1 MNASRRVRTTIA
13 LAIGG
18 LGRQYEQFRD
28 HPDLQRV
35 YPEYL
40 VLSHMIVR
48 ASVPLLEAARDRA
61 SELGSAV
68 GEGLASYLE
77 MHIPEERE
85 HDEWALDDLEVL
97 GLRREDVLARM
108 PPPSV
113 AAMVGAQ
120 YYWVCHHHPVAVLG
134 YIAILEGY
142 PPRPEEIETMAARA
156 NLPPGAFS
164 TWTRH
169 AALDPGH
176 GRELDQLLDTLPL
189 EEPQVACICTSAI
202 ATIRFA
208 ATVFGDL
215 VERHPLTT

>member
-18 LGRQYEQFRD
+18 LSRQYEQFRD

-40 VLSHMIVR
+40 VRSHMIVR

-61 SELGSAV
+61 RDLGGAV

-77 MHIPEERE
+77 MHIAEERD

-113 AAMVGAQ
+113 AAKRIVAIALVQMEATCGSSSGRVSRTWSSSRPWPGSRAAWRVQVLNASGGRLARTAMVWISSG
-120 YYWVCHHHPVAVLG
+120 G
-134 YIAILEGY
+134 GGY
-142 PPRPEEIETMAARA
+142 PSRMAM
-156 NLPPGAFS
+156 
-164 TWTRH
+164 
-169 AALDPGH
+169 
-176 GRELDQLLDTLPL
+176 
-189 EEPQVACICTSAI
+189 
-202 ATIRFA
+202 
-208 ATVFGDL
+208 
-215 VERHPLTT
+215 